1 MTKNYKTH
9 IEKLKAPQKAQY
21 DRIKLAQA
29 RLRNARETAEE
40 RARQMIRNE
49 LAELEEMRN
58 AEVRDAHAK
67 YETWRKNPQ
76 GEPIGLSTE
85 DIKRAMGTKDH
96 NTVVK
101 IWSGIDLSLYQTP
114 AEQPSFDIDYGAMIG
129 TLHWI
134 DWNGERIEGDLA
146 FTIERDEEEFEGIRY
161 WASYEAQAEPSGVMA
176 VLDDK
181 DAYMALARQVDTA
194 VRAERGEK

>member
-9 IEKLKAPQKAQY
+9 IEKLKPPQKAQY

-40 RARQMIRNE
+40 RARQMIRDE

-101 IWSGIDLSLYQTP
+101 IWSGVDLSLYETP
-114 AEQPSFDIDYGAMIG
+114 AEQPSFTIDYTSMGG
-129 TLHWI
+129 TLHWF
-134 DWNGERIEGDLA
+134 DWNGERTEDTLDFKI
-146 FTIERDEEEFEGIRY
+146 DEDVDVFDGIRY
-161 WASYEAQAEPSGVMA
+161 WPNYEDDHRGNSLMD
-176 VLDDK
+176 VLTDK
-181 DAYMALARQVDTA
+181 DAYMALARQVDAA